1 MRALI
6 TGGAGFIGSHLAERC
21 LMEGWKVV
29 VLDDLSTGSL
39 ANTVHLKE
47 RTDFQFAFGSVTD
60 RPLLAELI
68 EGSDVVYHLAAA
80 VGVRLIVENPVR
92 TMTTNVHGTE
102 AVLAAAERARVPV
115 FIASTSE
122 VYGKSTAIPFR
133 EDADLVLGA
142 TTKARWSYAA
152 SKALD
157 EFLGIAY
164 WNHNGVPATIVRFFN
179 TVGPRQ
185 SGRYGMV
192 LPTFVRQAIRGDVIT
207 VFGDGEQ
214 RRCFSYVGDVV
225 EALIRLAR
233 APGISGE
240 VINIGNDREITMN
253 ELAVLVKAIANSNS
267 PITHI
272 PYDSAYG
279 PGFEDMFRRVPCLE
293 KLRRL
298 TGYRPETPIRKIVAV
313 VVEHELAN
321 HGPLP
326 RLRAAAVAGELAS
339 SSRSHA

>member
-1 MRALI
+1 MRVLI
-6 TGGAGFIGSHLAERC
+6 TGGAGFIGSHLAERW
-21 LMEGWKVV
+21 LMEGWEVA

-39 ANTVHLKE
+39 ANIDHLKH
-47 RTDFQFAFGSVTD
+47 RSDFKFAFGSVM
-60 RPLLAELI
+60 
-68 EGSDVVYHLAAA
+68 EGSLLNELMDSCDVVYHLAAA
-80 VGVRLIVENPVR
+80 VGVRLIVENPVQ
-92 TMTTNVHGTE
+92 TITTNVHGTE
-102 AVLAAAERARVPV
+102 AVLSAAVRARIPV

-133 EDADLVLGA
+133 EDADLVLGP

-164 WNHNGVPATIVRFFN
+164 WRHRGVPATIVRFFN

-192 LPTFVRQAIRGDVIT
+192 LPTFVRQAMRGDAIT
-207 VFGDGEQ
+207 IFGDGEQ
-214 RRCFSYVGDVV
+214 RRCFGFVADVV

-240 VINIGNDREITMN
+240 VINIGNDREITVN
-253 ELAVLVKAIANSNS
+253 ELALLVKRTVNSSS
-267 PITHI
+267 PIIHI

-279 PGFEDMFRRVPCLE
+279 PGFEDMFRRVPCLQ
-293 KLRRL
+293 KLHRL
-298 TGYRPETPIRKIVAV
+298 TGYRPETPIEEVV
-313 VVEHELAN
+313 TTVVEHERSKYAA
-321 HGPLP
+321 PQYF
-326 RLRAAAVAGELAS
+326 RAAAALVA
-339 SSRSHA
+339 